1 MNSVIGDRVIGGEV
15 CGVEDLGR
23 TWRGAGRKRK
33 GERKIDSSKTS
44 GLGTASRYIP
54 IAITAFRKEGQIH
67 ERGLTMSAGPRD
79 PEPQFENPEASKLED
94 ETRVDTP
101 QKQMDRVAEKLAQK
115 STKIEQQADKNQS
128 IFTK

>member
-1 MNSVIGDRVIGGEV
+1 LAAVWLAGKCRRAEDR
-15 CGVEDLGR
+15 CGTRQRIETQR
-23 TWRGAGRKRK
+23 W
-33 GERKIDSSKTS
+33 RKIDPSKTS
-44 GLGTASRYIP
+44 GLGEASTIP
-54 IAITAFRKEGQIH
+54 IQITAFRKEGQIH

-94 ETRVDTP
+94 ETRDDTP

-115 STKIEQQADKNQS
+115 STKVEQDSDKDRP